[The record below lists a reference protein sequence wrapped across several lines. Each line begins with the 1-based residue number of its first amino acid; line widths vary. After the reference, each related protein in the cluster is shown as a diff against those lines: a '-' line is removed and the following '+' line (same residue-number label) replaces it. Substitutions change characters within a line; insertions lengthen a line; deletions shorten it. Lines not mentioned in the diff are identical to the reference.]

1 MNIHKKLALFG
12 ALALP
17 FAGLATFGG
26 VQAAS
31 AASPVLTCQA
41 VSPAAGSNGGE
52 SFTAKQQRL
61 GSGDLS
67 AWCVLRRQP
76 CRQHGAVV
84 RSKPCRRGHQPVPDR
99 PERCARRLPSAAR

>member
-1 MNIHKKLALFG
+1 MNIQKKLALFG

-41 VSPAAGSNGGE
+41 VAPASGSNGGE
-52 SFTAKQQRL
+52 SFTL
-61 GSGDLS
+61 NSNGSDPGPLVSTSTPAPPAPWGCPQDQAS
-67 AWCVLRRQP
+67 PKGPPACP
-76 CRQHGAVV
+76 
-84 RSKPCRRGHQPVPDR
+84 
-99 PERCARRLPSAAR
+99 